1 MSNQEGPWT
10 VPTCSTEPLHRLL
23 DFDRYQLRYE
33 EDTVPVHVALHDTT
47 TSLRHCP
54 HNEYSL
60 YLHGFYQTIA
70 ARFLLTIEKTSD
82 LHQQLV
88 CTSYS
93 THTQG
98 YWKTLLSLNRSYN
111 DGVLSDYDINVDYVY
126 LMVRGL
132 SCLPVPWFY
141 MTPNHPLLANL
152 TRPPAR
158 LSLPMSPDTS
168 KALVVTEI
176 NNGTA
181 YEENNKNEGGAS
193 GESDEEGR
201 YEDEGGASS
210 SA

>member
-1 MSNQEGPWT
+1 
-10 VPTCSTEPLHRLL
+10 
-23 DFDRYQLRYE
+23 
-33 EDTVPVHVALHDTT
+33 
-47 TSLRHCP
+47 
-54 HNEYSL
+54 
-60 YLHGFYQTIA
+60 
-70 ARFLLTIEKTSD
+70 
-82 LHQQLV
+82 
-88 CTSYS
+88 
-93 THTQG
+93 
-98 YWKTLLSLNRSYN
+98 
-111 DGVLSDYDINVDYVY
+111 
-126 LMVRGL
+126 
-132 SCLPVPWFY
+132 PWFY